1 MYEIHIIATWLH
13 IISAVYWLGAIL
25 FILTALGPVMK
36 SQPGQIALPIMSGV
50 QTRVRG
56 IVLAAIIIFIS
67 TGVFN
72 MHYRG
77 LMDMDVLFGSEYG
90 RIFLLKMVPVA
101 VMFSIYFSAPMILK
115 KLSPESKG
123 VCCELENAPKPH
135 AGKVFAILHIIALV
149 CGLGIVFLGV
159 RLRG

>member
-25 FILTALGPVMK
+25 FILTALGPVMR

-56 IVLAAIIIFIS
+56 IVLAAIIVFIT

-72 MHYRG
+72 MYYRG
-77 LMDMDVLFGSEYG
+77 LMDMDVLLQSTYG

-101 VMFSIYFSAPMILK
+101 VMFSIYFSAPKILK
-115 KLSPESKG
+115 RLSPESNG
-123 VCCELENAPKPH
+123 TCCEIEDAPKPH
-135 AGKVFAILHIIALV
+135 AGKVFAILHIIALI
-149 CGLGIVFLGV
+149 CGLLIVFLGV